1 MMHTFQSFIQI
12 PYKQCIQ
19 VVMWEQRQGCV
30 LGWEGRCTEGE
41 HWNWIVAF
49 GHVSSGCL
57 LMFIFNFFFHPLL
70 RIYCHYQTVLMG
82 LTFTHPG
89 LNNEASNG
97 KGSLPGQWRKTEGQY
112 EVRAKGRA
120 INGGFSLG
128 GVSHLQNPYNESQS
142 QFEEGSLGL
151 HLSLGTLETVLC

>member
-57 LMFIFNFFFHPLL
+57 LMFRFNFFFHPLL

-89 LNNEASNG
+89 LNNEAGNG
-97 KGSLPGQWRKTEGQY
+97 KGSLPGQWRQRANMRSEQKGELLMEG
-112 EVRAKGRA
+112 
-120 INGGFSLG
+120 SLG